1 MNYKRIIKSRK
12 MRIRI
17 MQALSFVPDSIMV
30 RIQYRLK
37 TGHRLNLKKTRRF
50 TEKLQW
56 YKLYYRDPLMAQC
69 VDKYEVRSY
78 VEQCGLGS
86 ILNQVYGVY
95 DSPGEIDFDKFPES
109 FVLKDTLGGGGN
121 AVILVKDKSKLDE
134 AAIRRQMAEWVQE
147 SVYTKHPGREWVYDG
162 RKHRIIAEEM
172 IASNP
177 DAGGLIDYKFF
188 CFQGKAEYLYIV
200 ADRKVGEKA
209 GFGIFD
215 ADYKRLDVTRADE
228 KTLTRKIHKP
238 ENYDEMK
245 RIAEILAKPF
255 PEARIDLYNEGNQ
268 IRFGEITFF
277 DGSGYMTFE
286 PDEFDFILGEKF
298 QLKFVKEKMNGR
310 RMFSR
315 RSVYN

>member
-1 MNYKRIIKSRK
+1 MDYKKVIKSRK

-17 MQALSFVPDSIMV
+17 MQALSFIPDSIMV
-30 RIQYRLK
+30 KMQYRIK
-37 TGHRLNLKKTRRF
+37 TGRRLNLKNPKRF

-56 YKLYYRDPLMAQC
+56 YKLYYRDSLMAQC

-78 VEQCGLGS
+78 VKRCGLNG
-86 ILNQVYGVY
+86 ILNFLYGVY
-95 DSPGEIDFDKFPES
+95 DSPEEIDFNKLPES

-121 AVILVKDKSKLDE
+121 AVILVKDKSKLDKD
-134 AAIRRQMAEWVQE
+134 AVCRQMAEWVNE
-147 SVYTKHPGREWVYDG
+147 PVHKKHPGREWVYDG
-162 RKHRIIAEEM
+162 KKHRIIAEEL
-172 IASNP
+172 IPSNP
-177 DAGGLIDYKFF
+177 DTGGLIDYKFF

-215 ADYKRLDVTRADE
+215 ADYRKLDVFRVDE
-228 KTLTRKIHKP
+228 RPLTRKICKP
-238 ENYDEMK
+238 ANYNEMK
-245 RIAEILAKPF
+245 HIAEILASPF

-286 PDEFDFILGEKF
+286 PDEFDLTMGEKF
-298 QLKFVKEKMNGR
+298 QLKFAEEKINGR
-310 RMFSR
+310 RMLSR
-315 RSVYN
+315 RFIHN